1 MLPKGL
7 GGFGG
12 LGDLANL
19 PGMLKQAM
27 DMKGKL
33 VELKEQL
40 ANETV
45 EASAG
50 GGMVTAVV
58 SGRFEIL
65 SLKID
70 PEVIDKND
78 PEVLE
83 TLVRAAINEGVRKI
97 QDMVRARMSEAAGGL
112 DLSGLT

>member
-1 MLPKGL
+1 VLPKGL
-7 GGFGG
+7 GGLGG
-12 LGDLANL
+12 LGNL

-27 DMKGKL
+27 ETKGKL
-33 VELKEQL
+33 EELKEKL
-40 ANETV
+40 GNETV
-45 EASAG
+45 EATSG
-50 GGMVTAVV
+50 GGMVKAVI
-58 SGRFEIL
+58 SGRFEIV

-83 TLVRAAINEGVRKI
+83 TLIRAAINEGVRKVQEI
-97 QDMVRARMSEAAGGL
+97 VRAKMSEAAGGL